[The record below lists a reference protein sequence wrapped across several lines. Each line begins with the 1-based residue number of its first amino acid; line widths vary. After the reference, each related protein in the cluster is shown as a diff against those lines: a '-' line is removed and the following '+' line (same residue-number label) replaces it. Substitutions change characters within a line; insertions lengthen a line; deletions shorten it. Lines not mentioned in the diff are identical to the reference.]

1 MATSSLTR
9 ERDAHRFLVVLSLEP
24 GPSPPGLYFFTS
36 TNIEGRLALST
47 HLDRDDEKVAGALEL
62 RGEEGVIVGLD

>member
-1 MATSSLTR
+1 MATSSPTR
-9 ERDAHRFLVVLSLEP
+9 ERDGHRFLVVLNLGHRP
-24 GPSPPGLYFFTS
+24 QAFTS

>member
-9 ERDAHRFLVVLSLEP
+9 ERDGHRFLVVLNL
-24 GPSPPGLYFFTS
+24 GQSPQVFTS

>member
-9 ERDAHRFLVVLSLEP
+9 ERDAHRFLVVLNL
-24 GPSPPGLYFFTS
+24 GHSPQVFTS